1 MLEHEIQ
8 NAIRVEISA
17 QRLATLFRAN
27 VGEAWTGNKVDRL
40 PDGSVRIWG
49 ARRFSTGLPQG
60 FPDLFGL
67 RSVEITPDKIGQKIA
82 AFAFIE
88 VKQPG
93 KRPTAAQQNMIEFLR
108 RQGAIG
114 GVAHS
119 PGEAARLIRG
129 E

>member
-17 QRLATLFRAN
+17 RRLATLFRAN
-27 VGEAWTGNKVDRL
+27 VGNGWTGDKVEQR
-40 PDGSVRIWG
+40 PDGSVLIQS
-49 ARRFSTGLPQG
+49 ARPFSTGLPKG

-67 RSVEITPDKIGQKIA
+67 RSIEVGGRKFA
-82 AFAFIE
+82 AFVFLE

-108 RQGAIG
+108 GCGALG

-119 PGEAARLIRG
+119 PGEAVHLLRG